1 MLPEFHGAQVQLGQ
15 GDAPA
20 GGHGFVPVREA
31 FYRKGVV
38 AEKGGH
44 FLWGKSVHIPA
55 SPKNIFRVDGF
66 SEAPQEN
73 ALAEAPRQAQAGRH
87 GGNRVSLLPAENLGE
102 NSGNFL
108 PAPGIHVVDVECI
121 PGLGRAADVQR
132 GGTGEVPVSQ
142 EQTAGPPL
150 DFLSGTTTSFRACS
164 NTYIYIVSAAERCS
178 AERAMVFRADGFIS
192 SKSGNTFKRMKLRV

>member
-1 MLPEFHGAQVQLGQ
+1 MFPEFHGVQVQLGQ

-55 SPKNIFRVDGF
+55 APKNIFRVDGF

-73 ALAEAPRQAQAGRH
+73 ALTEAPRQAQAGRH

-132 GGTGEVPVSQ
+132 GRTGEIPMGKEQVSH
-142 EQTAGPPL
+142 APL
-150 DFLSGTTTSFRACS
+150 NFLSGCGNGEFRGFKGQSGHGTVGIRANRHRCQHRPWG
-164 NTYIYIVSAAERCS
+164 NHFHTQVPAQNVPHAA
-178 AERAMVFRADGFIS
+178 V
-192 SKSGNTFKRMKLRV
+192 